1 MKIVDFHNHFI
12 GPGLRLATLDRIPD
26 SQRAFWE
33 GVNGRLAS
41 PEALLASLEP
51 DGVSARVISAPL
63 EFLDDGIDVRRIND
77 ATAATLAR
85 APGRLHGL
93 ATVDAY
99 AGEPA
104 ARELERAVRTLG
116 LRGLF
121 MESAKGGRLPDAA
134 EARPTLAAAASLG
147 VPVFLHPVPDAA
159 LDALFRRLGRMGVRL
174 TRSTINSAALH
185 ALIEGGVFEA
195 LPELRV
201 VVTALALGGVLLAER
216 IPEGVYIDTTG
227 MKSAAIRAAVD
238 MLGADHVL
246 LGTDWPV
253 AQEKSL
259 PARLEAI
266 FDPWP
271 LENPARQAIAGGN
284 ALELLGAA

>member
-1 MKIVDFHNHFI
+1 MKIVDFHNHFA
-12 GPGLRLATLDRIPD
+12 GPGLRLATRDRIPD

-33 GVNGRLAS
+33 AVNGRLAS
-41 PEALLASLEP
+41 VEALLASLEAG
-51 DGVSARVISAPL
+51 GVSARAISTPL
-63 EFLDDGIDVRRIND
+63 EFLEPGIDVRRIND
-77 ATAATLAR
+77 AMAATVAR
-85 APGRLHGL
+85 ASDRLHGL

-121 MESAKGGRLPDAA
+121 MESAQGGLLPDAP
-134 EARPTLAAAASLG
+134 EARPALAAAASLG
-147 VPVFLHPVPDAA
+147 VPVFLHPVPDAE
-159 LDALFRRLGRMGVRL
+159 LDARFRRLGRMGVRL
-174 TRSTINSAALH
+174 TRSTINSAALY

-195 LPELRV
+195 LPKLRV
-201 VVTALALGGVLLAER
+201 VVTALALGGVLLADR
-216 IPEGVYIDTTG
+216 VPDGVHVDTTG
-227 MKSAAIRAAVD
+227 MKTAAIRAAIDV
-238 MLGADHVL
+238 LGADHVV

-253 AQEKSL
+253 VQEKGL

-266 FDPWP
+266 FDSWA
-271 LENPARQAIAGGN
+271 LETPARHAIAGGN